1 MSLQAPGVYVARRI
15 AHGVSMRASCA
26 STQPSYPMPDGAP
39 RVARS
44 DAELV
49 SAMAHGDEGAAAAFY
64 DRHAPTAMALAFRLL
79 RERADAEGVVLE
91 AFMQAWRDAARFDG
105 TRGSPVSW
113 LLTITR
119 TRALDHLRRAGRL
132 AKRTAANVE
141 EVPAELLAA
150 PEQAGH
156 PGFDV
161 EEAEQRQAVK
171 HAVQAL
177 PDNQRIVI
185 ELAYFAGLSQSEI
198 AERLSEP
205 LGTVKT
211 RARLAMM
218 KLREGLRA
226 FREDARS

>member
-1 MSLQAPGVYVARRI
+1 
-15 AHGVSMRASCA
+15 
-26 STQPSYPMPDGAP
+26 MPDGAP

-79 RERADAEGVVLE
+79 RERADAEGVVLR

-150 PEQAGH
+150 PNRLATLTSTSRKQSSVGRSSTRCRH
-156 PGFDV
+156 S
-161 EEAEQRQAVK
+161 RQPTHCHRTRLLRWIVAV
-171 HAVQAL
+171 
-177 PDNQRIVI
+177 
-185 ELAYFAGLSQSEI
+185 EI